1 MTNVPP
7 TPNATPPS
15 NAAPNATLPPGPS
28 TPRSLQAVR
37 ALFSPRLGLPRLRAR
52 YGDTVTIQ
60 LPVYGKAV
68 VISDPADV
76 KQLYRTSP
84 EIADKLDASLG
95 RVLGSGSLFSI
106 TGEQHRKQ
114 RKLLV
119 PPFHGRRLGAY
130 ERIVEQEALAEFA
143 QWPQDRLFAT
153 LPSMRRLTLNIILRA
168 VFGARAAESDRLRE
182 LLPRLVTL
190 GSKLVVLPVPANGVG
205 PWNPWQR
212 FRELRAEY
220 DRVIAGMIDRAE
232 QDADVDERDDVLA
245 LLLQSRYD
253 DGSRMD
259 RGEIADQLLTL
270 LSAGHETIT
279 TTLAWAVERL
289 RRHPAVLRELT
300 AEVDAGGST
309 LRAAAIIEVQR
320 TRPVVILTER
330 KIKADGLQLGRWWL
344 PKDSIVFT
352 SIDLMHRD
360 PRLFPDPDTFDP
372 HRFVDAK
379 PDAYQWIPFGGGNR
393 RCIGAAFAT

>member
-1 MTNVPP
+1 MGVIMTRLP
-7 TPNATPPS
+7 

-205 PWNPWQR
+205 PWNPLQR
-212 FRELRAEY
+212 FRGLRAEY

-279 TTLAWAVERL
+279 NTLAWAVERL
-289 RRHPAVLRELT
+289 R
-300 AEVDAGGST
+300 
-309 LRAAAIIEVQR
+309 
-320 TRPVVILTER
+320 
-330 KIKADGLQLGRWWL
+330 
-344 PKDSIVFT
+344 
-352 SIDLMHRD
+352 
-360 PRLFPDPDTFDP
+360 
-372 HRFVDAK
+372 
-379 PDAYQWIPFGGGNR
+379 
-393 RCIGAAFAT
+393 